1 MANANRPWGSRL
13 PFVALSICTLAAC
26 EIQPSSDTQLIKGEM
41 SSVIYGADNRK
52 NPVDV
57 ADAEL
62 KRVARSTVALMEAA
76 DLSDAGGGRTRIRSE
91 SFGTR
96 NNLCSDEPFREEKL
110 AAFCSGSL
118 VAPNLVITAGH
129 CITAAKCASVKFVFD
144 YAIHSG
150 KASPEEIESSK
161 VYGCAEVV
169 GRELQSNGSD
179 WAVVRL
185 DRAVTD
191 RAPLRMRRSGE
202 VSVGTELVVIGHP
215 VGLPTKIAGGARVR
229 SLTPDY
235 FVTNLD
241 TYGGNSGSAVFN
253 AQTLEIEGILVR
265 GETDFV
271 ARGSCMVSYRCAD
284 DACRGEDVTRISKV
298 WAHVP
303 GTSPSPTPTPTP
315 TPEEP
320 SGEYV
325 SRDRQSIPDMSS
337 VGILSRIADVP
348 AIAGRALRVSV
359 EIRHT
364 YRGDLKL
371 TLIAPSGRAQVLK
384 AGPTSDAADD
394 LITSFSVSGLSDEGA
409 GEWGLKV
416 EDLARADLG
425 ELIEW
430 KIALGDHGSQPSDTE
445 EFASAALALSIPD
458 NTVLGIRSQIE
469 VASAPRGRRVQ
480 VEVDLT
486 HTYRGD
492 LKITL
497 VAPDGKTV
505 VLKAGPTSDSAD
517 HVRGTFGAELTS
529 AEDLR
534 SLSSVEQAGSW
545 SLQIQD
551 LARADVGLLRAWKL
565 RFLP

>member
-1 MANANRPWGSRL
+1 MANAIRPWGIRL
-13 PFVALSICTLAAC
+13 PLSVLSVCALAAC
-26 EIQPSSDTQLIKGEM
+26 EVEQVPVGQVVKGE
-41 SSVIYGADNRK
+41 SSAVIYGADNRK
-52 NPVDV
+52 NLVDV
-57 ADAEL
+57 ADTEL
-62 KRVARSTVALMEAA
+62 RRVARSTVALMESD
-76 DLSDAGGGRTRIRSE
+76 DLSDAGSGRTRIRSE
-91 SFGTR
+91 SYATR

-144 YAIHSG
+144 YAVTTRG
-150 KASPEEIESSK
+150 VTPEDIESSK

-185 DRAVTD
+185 DRAVAD
-191 RAPLRMRRSGE
+191 REPLRLRRSGE
-202 VSVGTELVVIGHP
+202 IAAGAELVVIGHP
-215 VGLPTKIAGGARVR
+215 VGLPTKIAGGAKVR

-235 FVTNLD
+235 FVANLD

-271 ARGSCMVSYRCAD
+271 ARGSCMVSNRCAD

-298 WAHVP
+298 LAHVP
-303 GTSPSPTPTPTP
+303 GATPSPTPD
-315 TPEEP
+315 EP

-325 SRDRQSIPDMSS
+325 SRERQALPDMSS
-337 VGILSRIADVP
+337 AGILSQITGVP

-371 TLIAPSGRAQVLK
+371 TLVAPSGRTQVLK
-384 AGPTSDAADD
+384 AGPTSDATDD
-394 LITSFSVSGLSDEGA
+394 LITAFAVSGLSEEGA
-409 GEWGLKV
+409 GNWGLKV

-425 ELIEW
+425 ELVTW
-430 KIALGDHGSQPSDTE
+430 KIALGEGSTPVDAE
-445 EFASAALALSIPD
+445 EFASAALSLSIPD
-458 NTVLGIRSQIE
+458 NSALGIRSAIE
-469 VASAPRGRRVQ
+469 VSGAPRGRRVQ

-486 HTYRGD
+486 HSYRGD
-492 LKITL
+492 LKITIT
-497 VAPDGKTV
+497 APDGKSV

-517 HVRGTFGAELTS
+517 HVRGTFGAELAS
-529 AEDLR
+529 SEDLQA
-534 SLSSVEQAGSW
+534 LSAVEQSGSW

-551 LARADVGLLRAWKL
+551 LARADLGVLRAWKL